1 MNPDSSSNPSAAV
14 TIAALYHFAP
24 VAEPSALRDQLA
36 AFCEQQALKGTLLLA
51 GEGINGTVAG
61 SAEGI
66 EQLLA
71 YVRTWSGFE
80 QLEAKCTWAAEPP
93 FHRMK
98 VKLKREIVT
107 MGVPGVDPRHLVGS
121 YLDAAEWNALL
132 KDPEVLVID
141 TRNDYEVAIGTFQR
155 AVSPNTRS
163 FREFPAYV
171 QAELAGQKQ
180 RKIAMFCTGGI
191 RCEKASSYLKAN
203 DFAEVYHLRGGIL
216 KYLETVPPSENLWQ
230 GECFVFDERVSV
242 DKDLKP
248 GAHQLCRAC
257 RRPLRDGDRK
267 SLQFE
272 EGVSCPQCFGE
283 RSDAQRAAARQRER
297 QVRLAAERGEKHI
310 GVPFVREG
318 EGD

>member
-1 MNPDSSSNPSAAV
+1 MTPDRSPSHCGSI

-24 VAEPSALRDQLA
+24 VAEPSVLRAQLA
-36 AFCEQQALKGTLLLA
+36 AFCEAHALKGTLLLA
-51 GEGINGTVAG
+51 AEGINGTVAG
-61 SAEGI
+61 SSEAI
-66 EQLLA
+66 ERLLA
-71 YVRTWSGFE
+71 YLRDWPGFE
-80 QLEAKCTWAAEPP
+80 PLEAKCSWAAEPP

-121 YLDAAEWNALL
+121 YVDAAEWNALL

-141 TRNDYEVAIGTFQR
+141 TRNDYEVAIGSFER

-163 FREFPAYV
+163 FREFPGYV
-171 QAELAGQKQ
+171 QTELAGQKQ

-203 DFAEVYHLRGGIL
+203 EFAEVYHLRGGIL
-216 KYLETVPPSENLWQ
+216 KYLETVPPADNLWQ

-257 RRPLRDGDRK
+257 RRPLREGDRENPH
-267 SLQFE
+267 FE
-272 EGVSCPQCFGE
+272 EGVSCPQCFDE
-283 RSDAQRAAARQRER
+283 RSEAQRAAARERER
-297 QVRLAAERGEKHI
+297 QVRLASQRGEKHI
-310 GVPFVREG
+310 GVASVRESADG
-318 EGD
+318 